1 MEIWI
6 PVTVAAAFMQNVRSA
21 TQRHLRG
28 QLKTI
33 GATFVRFGFG
43 MPFAWAFVG
52 IMYFG
57 LGWPLPATNL
67 SFWLWVSLAAF
78 MQIVAQSFLLRAFA
92 HDSFTVGTAY
102 SRTEAIQAAIIG
114 YVLLGDKLSASGMV
128 AIALTVTGI
137 IILALARSS
146 LGVGSLIAA
155 AKSPGALNGLAAGTC
170 FGLSATAY
178 RGASLALA
186 EGLAEP
192 NFLMQAGTTLLTSI
206 TLQTVALFLFM
217 VAFERAEIGKIART
231 WRWGLLAGAAG
242 ATASFGWFIGFTLVS
257 AALVKALA
265 QVEMLF
271 TYFSTI
277 FIFREK
283 VSVRELFGCALIITG
298 ILVLVTGFVG

>member
-1 MEIWI
+1 MDIWI

-21 TQRHLRG
+21 TQRHLKG
-28 QLKTI
+28 NLKTV

-43 MPFAWAFVG
+43 MPFALAFVA
-52 IMYFG
+52 IMHFG
-57 LGWPLPATNL
+57 LGWALPATNL

-78 MQIVAQSFLLRAFA
+78 MQIIAQAFLLRAFS

-114 YVLLGDKLSASGMV
+114 FVLLGDTLSLSGMV
-128 AIALTVTGI
+128 AIALTVAGVIT
-137 IILALARSS
+137 LALARSS
-146 LGVGSLIAA
+146 LGLAGLITA

-170 FGLSATAY
+170 FGLSATSY
-178 RGASLALA
+178 RGASLSLEA
-186 EGLAEP
+186 GLAEP
-192 NFLMQAGTTLLTSI
+192 NFLMQAGTTLMTSI
-206 TLQTVALFLFM
+206 TMQTVALLVFM
-217 VAFERAEIGKIART
+217 LIYERAEIGKIARS

-277 FIFREK
+277 FIFRER
-283 VSVRELFGCALIITG
+283 VTGRELLGCAFIIIG
-298 ILVLVTGFVG
+298 ILVLVSGSVG